1 MVAVNQPIT
10 VNDHNLIEKAL
21 LLKVKRLTSARGQLV
36 LPCAPALLDEY
47 MSQFN
52 ALLKALG
59 QNFTPDELNGLRQ
72 LVERK
77 LNEGYQASPHSRLV
91 FKYEPPEPTH
101 GLTSGL
107 KITVTTEI
115 ASLENKYQRWLTTR
129 EGPLF
134 GSHPDAKLM
143 AVVSDLSEPSRSPI
157 LDIGAGVGRNT
168 LPLARKGHPVDAVE
182 LTPDFAQ
189 IIAKEAKESKLPIR
203 VIQSNILNPA
213 LVLPANYYRLALI
226 SEVISHF
233 RNLEDVQTLL
243 TKVCDAVVTE
253 GLILFNTFITDDN
266 FEPNNK
272 LREMGQIQWSYLITR
287 PEIHSVLKDLPLEL
301 ISDESVYEYER
312 THLPP
317 EAWPPTN
324 WFEHWSQGRDVVP
337 IENPPM
343 SLRWL
348 LCRVKK

>member
-10 VNDHNLIEKAL
+10 VNDQNLIEKAL

-36 LPCAPALLDEY
+36 LPCVPALLDEY
-47 MSQFN
+47 MSQFH
-52 ALLKALG
+52 ALLTALG

-77 LNEGYQASPHSRLV
+77 LQEGYQASPHSRLV
-91 FKYEPPEPTH
+91 FKYEPPDPTQ

-107 KITVTTEI
+107 KLTVTTEVT
-115 ASLENKYQRWLTTR
+115 SLENKYQRWLTTR

-134 GSHPDAKLM
+134 GAHPDAKLM
-143 AVVSDLSEPSRSPI
+143 AVVSNFSDPVHTPI
-157 LDIGAGVGRNT
+157 LDVGAGVGRNT

-189 IIAKEAKESKLPIR
+189 IIAKEAKEASLPIR

-213 LVLPANYYRLALI
+213 LVLPANYYRLAI
-226 SEVISHF
+226 IAEVISHF

-243 TKVCDAVVTE
+243 TKVCDAVAAG
-253 GLILFNTFITDDN
+253 GLILFSTFITDEN
-266 FEPNNK
+266 FELNDK
-272 LREMGQIQWSYLITR
+272 VREMGQIQWSYLIT
-287 PEIHSVLKDLPLEL
+287 PAEMNSILQGLPLQV
-301 ISDESVYEYER
+301 ISDESVYQYER

-317 EAWPPTN
+317 EAWPPTT
-324 WFEHWSQGRDVVP
+324 WFEHWSQGRDVIP
-337 IENPPM
+337 IQKPPL

-348 LCRVKK
+348 LCQVKK